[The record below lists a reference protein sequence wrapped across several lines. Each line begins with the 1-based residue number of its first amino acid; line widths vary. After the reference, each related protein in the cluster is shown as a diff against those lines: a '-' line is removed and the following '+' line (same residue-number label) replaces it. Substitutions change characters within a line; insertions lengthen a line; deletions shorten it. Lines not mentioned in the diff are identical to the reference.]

1 MSLCVI
7 TIISSFRICSC
18 PRVLGNIPRVQFS
31 GAACKQKIALNLY
44 SGRFLGVKYGVGRR
58 QAPVRTRSDVQQ
70 ELSER
75 ARRLENTLFTA
86 LDSDIEISLFSSALR
101 SVLTRA

>member
-7 TIISSFRICSC
+7 TIISGFRICSC

-31 GAACKQKIALNLY
+31 GAACEQKIALNLY
-44 SGRFLGVKYGVGRR
+44 SGRSLGVKYGLGRR
-58 QAPVRTRSDVQQ
+58 QAPVRTRSHVQQ

-75 ARRLENTLFTA
+75 ASRLKNTLFTE
-86 LDSDIEISLFSSALR
+86 LDSDIEIVSSLLKSVR
-101 SVLTRA
+101 S